1 MAPDAVTL
9 RPDFQLN
16 FTTQEATGVAINL
29 TACVNPLC
37 DVTKLC
43 CTGKCMRQSI
53 ACSCAFS
60 LGRVPQTR
68 INQEPKPHQTP
79 ALRLPPSL
87 QSNVPH
93 QQHTVATHCG
103 NTPTH
108 DCTQRRQHYP
118 NATKVAYQPALAFP
132 PPNHRAPRCACT
144 GCHLAS
150 ANGRPSDGTWPF
162 HAFMRDAAPTD
173 SVAAMPRGPCQQL
186 QQGRGHHG
194 CCWNHAITYASSGQ
208 RIQAGSTQSELE
220 VHTHTPPVHGV
231 VAMHECILVS

>member
-1 MAPDAVTL
+1 MH
-9 RPDFQLN
+9 
-16 FTTQEATGVAINL
+16 EA
-29 TACVNPLC
+29 
-37 DVTKLC
+37 K
-43 CTGKCMRQSI
+43 
-53 ACSCAFS
+53 
-60 LGRVPQTR
+60 
-68 INQEPKPHQTP
+68 H
-79 ALRLPPSL
+79 SL
-87 QSNVPH
+87 QLRIQSWQGATNKNQPGTKTPSDPCAQVAAFPTE
-93 QQHTVATHCG
+93 QRATSATHCG

-108 DCTQRRQHYP
+108 DCTQRRQHYR

-208 RIQAGSTQSELE
+208 RIQAGSTQTELE